1 MQTRWILR
9 GTLIVGI
16 IWEIYEVLL
25 GLPDTGLTANTL
37 QDLIM
42 DMLGAVGYIV
52 WRDRTT
58 SSTPIPIV
66 IESKTK

>member
-1 MQTRWILR
+1 MQTRWILS

-37 QDLIM
+37 QDVIM
-42 DMLGAVGYIV
+42 DMLGAMGYVIL
-52 WRDRTT
+52 RDRST
-58 SSTPIPIV
+58 SGTPIPLT
-66 IESKTK
+66 IESDKK